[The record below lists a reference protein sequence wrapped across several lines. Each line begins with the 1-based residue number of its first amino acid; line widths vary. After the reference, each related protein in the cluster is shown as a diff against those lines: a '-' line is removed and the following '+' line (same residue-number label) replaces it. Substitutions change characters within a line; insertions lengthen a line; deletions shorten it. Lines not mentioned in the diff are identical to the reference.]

1 MSATFSVIFRG
12 DIAPGAT
19 LAEVRQR
26 LQDFFNLDD
35 ARAGQLFSG
44 RPVTVKKN
52 VERDKA
58 EQFRALLAGMGALA
72 ELRDSAADNG
82 PSSAAPSAPRPVAVA
97 PSSPPPTAP
106 ASGLDGVT
114 VEPPGADV
122 LRPGERRPD
131 VHRDVATGHLSLDS
145 PGADILKPHE
155 RQKPVEVHLDLSRLR
170 VEPADDA

>member
-1 MSATFSVIFRG
+1 MSATCSVIYRG

-35 ARAGQLFSG
+35 TRAGQLFSG

-52 VERDKA
+52 VDREKA
-58 EQFRALLAGMGALA
+58 EQFRALLASMGALA
-72 ELRDSAADNG
+72 EVRDSAAD
-82 PSSAAPSAPRPVAVA
+82 AAPSPAPAAGPAVA
-97 PSSPPPTAP
+97 PAPVTAP
-106 ASGLDGVT
+106 GSGLDGVT

-122 LRPGERRPD
+122 LRPGERNPE
-131 VHRDVATGHLSLDS
+131 VHREIATGHLSLDS

-155 RQKPVEVHLDLSRLR
+155 RKKPVEVHLDLSRLR
-170 VEPADDA
+170 LEPADDA